1 MGLSAYDADGRKR
14 FHLFRDEPIYFVQV
28 SEPYA
33 YVWRE
38 TSVPPAVVDLR
49 SGRIVGTLDDYRDD
63 LPVIVSAEE

>member
-38 TSVPPAVVDLR
+38 TSVPPAVRRPPLGAHR
-49 SGRIVGTLDDYRDD
+49 GYARR
-63 LPVIVSAEE
+63 LPR